1 MVGELHVNLIK
12 KSAEL
17 KLLLKINY
25 NLDDMEIIIVYSRSR
40 EEEKKKQITFIY
52 SNTNYRKKMKLVP
65 IIMYYCPLQFDALNV
80 FLKLSLHGGLCL
92 N

>member
-40 EEEKKKQITFIY
+40 EEEKKNRSPLFIPIQ
-52 SNTNYRKKMKLVP
+52 TIVKK
-65 IIMYYCPLQFDALNV
+65 
-80 FLKLSLHGGLCL
+80 
-92 N
+92 